1 MGQDISKSITPPPLS
16 LTDCMVNGKIDIP
29 QYKYYRRWLDDM
41 DDNNV
46 FINFN
51 HNLNQNKIGSSKS
64 NRKRE
69 QRHRAVKRNKLLVR
83 NDDGSLRELRP
94 KDTLWYALHVNK
106 PPRNQQLD
114 DQFRMRFRLPYES
127 FVSLSKELTEHEL
140 FHKWSC

>member
-29 QYKYYRRWLDDM
+29 LYKYNCRRLDDT
-41 DDNNV
+41 DDNNI
-46 FINFN
+46 FMNLN

-64 NRKRE
+64 KHKRE
-69 QRHRAVKRNKLLVR
+69 QRHRAAKRNKSLVR

-94 KDTLWYALHVNK
+94 KDILWYVLYVNK
-106 PPRNQQLD
+106 PPQNQRLA

-127 FVSLSKELTEHEL
+127 CV
-140 FHKWSC
+140 